1 MSNQLYYAISG
12 FFTLLIGLPLAFN
25 PIILVVLYY
34 LITKLLFKVLNKTP
48 TELDNI
54 KNNILENSAI
64 KKNIEKIIYY
74 IKLVT
79 DFIFNLINI
88 IYINPLKAMVNYQT
102 KWIEWISEG
111 KATSYVVEL
120 VTDSINFIVF
130 QIQEIIVFSFKW
142 VNIETSGIIPEL
154 DVGVIDLPEE
164 SFLLKDLFDF

>member
-64 KKNIEKIIYY
+64 KKNVEKIIYY

>member
-64 KKNIEKIIYY
+64 KKNVEKIIYY

-142 VNIETSGIIPEL
+142 VNIKTSGIIPEL